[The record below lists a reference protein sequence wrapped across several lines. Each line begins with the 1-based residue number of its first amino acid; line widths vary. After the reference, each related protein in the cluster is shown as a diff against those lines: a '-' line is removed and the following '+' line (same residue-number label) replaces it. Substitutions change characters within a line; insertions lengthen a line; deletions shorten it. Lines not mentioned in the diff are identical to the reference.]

1 MCSTSRPPP
10 TEGAMVA
17 RNNSTLPPIA
27 LVMGDPA
34 RVRQSAELVQ
44 GSTELWLSHGFLGL
58 QGSYRGHPIVLCSH
72 GVGASGASLVFEKL
86 FQSGVKYVIRAGT
99 CGSMSPDVRDGS
111 LVIATAAIRDDGTS
125 QQILPIEFPALA
137 DHRIVDALQLAAQKH
152 GHPEVHSGIVWSSGV
167 FYHTP
172 FVPSR
177 EETWT
182 KAGAI
187 AGEMELALLFV
198 MASYHGAAAGGI
210 LAVEGGTDEDLDPWS
225 GGDDRDFALEAT
237 STMLEIALDALVSIH
252 S

>member
-1 MCSTSRPPP
+1 
-10 TEGAMVA
+10 
-17 RNNSTLPPIA
+17 
-27 LVMGDPA
+27 
-34 RVRQSAELVQ
+34 
-44 GSTELWLSHGFLGL
+44 
-58 QGSYRGHPIVLCSH
+58 
-72 GVGASGASLVFEKL
+72 
-86 FQSGVKYVIRAGT
+86 
-99 CGSMSPDVRDGS
+99 
-111 LVIATAAIRDDGTS
+111 
-125 QQILPIEFPALA
+125 
-137 DHRIVDALQLAAQKH
+137 ALQLAAQKH

-198 MASYHGAAAGGI
+198 MAGYHGAAAGGI

-225 GGDDRDFALEAT
+225 GGDDRDSALEAT